1 MSNEL
6 KKHKRS
12 DTVKWVIVFVC
23 IALLTVAVI
32 AALTRGFTDPNP
44 YGWLDKQY
52 SFELYEDTAEESPK
66 ASVYAAEFDGE
77 IKADKEYTF
86 DVKFVYTDKDTDAET
101 ITLPLDKD
109 GTYEISEGKLPVTLE
124 VSEGRI
130 RFINSRC
137 PDHICE
143 GYGWLSKEHDQAVC
157 MPAGVVVSVEK
168 GA

>member
-1 MSNEL
+1 M
-6 KKHKRS
+6 KKN
-12 DTVKWVIVFVC
+12 ILF
-23 IALLTVAVI
+23 ALAVI
-32 AALTRGFTDPNP
+32 LLAGVIAVTRVT
-44 YGWLDKQY
+44 
-52 SFELYEDTAEESPK
+52 TAR
-66 ASVYAAEFDGE
+66 VE
-77 IKADKEYTF
+77 I
-86 DVKFVYTDKDTDAET
+86 TDAET

>member
-1 MSNEL
+1 M
-6 KKHKRS
+6 
-12 DTVKWVIVFVC
+12 
-23 IALLTVAVI
+23 
-32 AALTRGFTDPNP
+32 
-44 YGWLDKQY
+44 
-52 SFELYEDTAEESPK
+52 
-66 ASVYAAEFDGE
+66 E
-77 IKADKEYTF
+77 I
-86 DVKFVYTDKDTDAET
+86 TDAET

-157 MPAGVVVSVEK
+157 MPAGVWYRWKKAPDGHPARRRGNVQFL
-168 GA
+168 